1 MTQPLALIFY
11 ERLMPGSQLA
21 NRLQDLNYR
30 VLAVNDLAVLPARVR
45 AETPLLVLADLGSG
59 GHTVCQ
65 AIAALKADAATQH
78 IPVLAFA
85 AENAAPLM
93 EAAQKAGATLVA
105 GETAMVN
112 HLPQLLN
119 QVLQVD

>member
-1 MTQPLALIFY
+1 MIGRAAGARPRRDPAAGAG
-11 ERLMPGSQLA
+11 GS
-21 NRLQDLNYR
+21 
-30 VLAVNDLAVLPARVR
+30 
-45 AETPLLVLADLGSG
+45 GSG

-85 AENAAPLM
+85 AENAGPLM

-105 GETAMVN
+105 GETAMATIC
-112 HLPQLLN
+112 PSF
-119 QVLQVD
+119 